1 MIHLQGFSS
10 FSAKL
15 SSWSSCSCL
24 TSIALFLTEDTEVA
38 DGDQKPR
45 DSWDILSDSKV
56 ELGLLSLNNQTPC

>member
-1 MIHLQGFSS
+1 MIQLQGFSS

-15 SSWSSCSCL
+15 SWWSSCSCL